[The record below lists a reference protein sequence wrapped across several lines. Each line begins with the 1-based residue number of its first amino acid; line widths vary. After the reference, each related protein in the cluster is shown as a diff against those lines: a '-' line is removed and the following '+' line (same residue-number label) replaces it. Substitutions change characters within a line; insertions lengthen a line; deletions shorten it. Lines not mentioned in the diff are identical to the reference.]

1 MQTLMKQEEKRA
13 LSYEMLGTLVPKWC
27 RVTKYDS
34 LASFKSLKDAL
45 QGKDMIVVLY
55 NIHDPKSRKVI
66 NEPGHFVVINNRSK
80 GPPEYFSS
88 TGWSPGKEL
97 SKTHSDANIFNRLLG
112 TNFVYNSVQFQ
123 KDLDINT
130 CWRHCLMRCVLGHLT
145 LKEYQRLFWLF

>member
-1 MQTLMKQEEKRA
+1 MKQEEKRP

-34 LASFKSLKDAL
+34 LANFKSLKEAL
-45 QGKDMIVVLY
+45 QGSEMIVVLY

-66 NEPGHFVVINNRSK
+66 NEPGHFIVINARAK
-80 GPPEYFSS
+80 GQPAEYFSS

-97 SKTHSDANIFNRLLG
+97 SKTHSDPNIFDRLLG
-112 TNFVYNSVQFQ
+112 TNFVYNSTQFQ
-123 KDLDINT
+123 RDLDINT

-145 LKEYQRLFWLF
+145 LNSFGV